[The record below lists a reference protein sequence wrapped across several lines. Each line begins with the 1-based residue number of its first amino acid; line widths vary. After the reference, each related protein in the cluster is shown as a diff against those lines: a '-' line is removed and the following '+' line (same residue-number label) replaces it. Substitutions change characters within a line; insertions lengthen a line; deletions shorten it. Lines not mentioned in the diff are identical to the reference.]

1 MQTSN
6 TMSNTISNT
15 KEALKRP
22 FLSSFWYARSEFP
35 IEAKNKQKNHLQK
48 HNTGGSFFTQDV

>member
-15 KEALKRP
+15 KEALKKDH
-22 FLSSFWYARSEFP
+22 FFP
-35 IEAKNKQKNHLQK
+35 HFDKLGVN
-48 HNTGGSFFTQDV
+48 FP